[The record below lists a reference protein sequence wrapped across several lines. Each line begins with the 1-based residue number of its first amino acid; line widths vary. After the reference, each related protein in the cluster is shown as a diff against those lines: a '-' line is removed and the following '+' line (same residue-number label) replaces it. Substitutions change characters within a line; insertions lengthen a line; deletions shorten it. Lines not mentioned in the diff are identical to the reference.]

1 MRDLVAG
8 DANRDVNALARYYLK
23 FKPLLI
29 SDAKKIVGNLS
40 DAEEVVQEAFLYLM
54 TSSLE
59 LANETDV
66 LRFLRWKNK
75 NLAIDRLRVSR
86 RDKIMT
92 SETELEVVADSR
104 SPSDHLER
112 AEDAAIVTLALAK
125 MDQRHRYALIATAYE
140 EKSISKLASEL
151 QLSPNASRQL
161 IHRARRSFK
170 ISLKSV
176 LEDKGIS
183 LESFLSGRFAK
194 QLGLVSSIAGAL
206 VLIGIVNY
214 GNLGSPSM
222 TQVSLPQ
229 DLQEEVSTD
238 AGVLEGQ
245 GDAQGVAPLD
255 ASQDLEAFPSAVGL
269 VENGRLTEF
278 DETYVQPAESESS
291 GGSSAPPRSELSDRS
306 ESGLAQDRE
315 TLAMAQLAGPELL
328 DSLIT
333 ATSAIESATVAELSP
348 GIVELQISSQARIS
362 VGYSM
367 RDFIPTIDFFWLT
380 LSPDEKK
387 IVAVPQ
393 TLDSTVLQDANG
405 DVLTLVATDFVLG
418 DIGGHF
424 GHTVNADSH
433 LSFNGVLVKFE
444 VQGQKLGVIQV
455 SFSNRESDSA

>member
-1 MRDLVAG
+1 MRDVVAG
-8 DANRDVNALARYYLK
+8 DANRDANALARYYLK

-40 DAEEVVQEAFLYLM
+40 DAEEIVQEAFLYLM

-140 EKSISKLASEL
+140 EKSISRLASEL
-151 QLSPNASRQL
+151 QLTPNASRQL

-176 LEDKGIS
+176 LEDRGIS

-194 QLGLVSSIAGAL
+194 QLGVVSSIAGAL
-206 VLIGIVNY
+206 LLIGIGNF

-222 TQVSLPQ
+222 TQASPPQ
-229 DLQEEVSTD
+229 DVQEEVSTD
-238 AGVLEGQ
+238 AGVLRGQ
-245 GDAQGVAPLD
+245 GEDRGVGPLD
-255 ASQDLEAFPSAVGL
+255 AFQNQEPFPFEAGL
-269 VENGRLTEF
+269 MENEGRTEL
-278 DETYVQPAESESS
+278 DEIYVQPVESESS
-291 GGSSAPPRSELSDRS
+291 RGSSAPPPSELPDGSD
-306 ESGLAQDRE
+306 SGPSMDQG
-315 TLAMAQLAGPELL
+315 TLAIAQLAGPELL
-328 DSLIT
+328 DTLIS
-333 ATSAIESATVAELSP
+333 ATSDIESATVEELNP

-367 RDFIPTIDFFWLT
+367 RDFNPTIDFFWLT
-380 LSPDEKK
+380 LSLDEKK

-393 TLDSTVLQDANG
+393 TLDSTVLQDVNG
-405 DVLTLVATDFVLG
+405 EVLTLVATDFVLG
-418 DIGGHF
+418 DVGGHF
-424 GHTVNADSH
+424 GHSVNADSH

-444 VQGQKLGVIQV
+444 VQGEKLDIIQV
-455 SFSNRESDSA
+455 SFSNRESASA